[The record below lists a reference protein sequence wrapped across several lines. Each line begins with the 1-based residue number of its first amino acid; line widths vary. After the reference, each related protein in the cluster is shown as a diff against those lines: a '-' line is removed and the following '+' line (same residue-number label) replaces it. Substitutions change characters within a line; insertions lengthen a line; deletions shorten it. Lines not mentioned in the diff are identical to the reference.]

1 MLLGFIGQQ
10 LYGKSRESVS
20 CHKRPAGSCRVALE
34 KEMAIKGPRAPYLPS
49 LPQPSPDH
57 SFPCFLDLLSP
68 CLPLPHSIE
77 SFLQR
82 PLPLAPTPEALL
94 PHRSQFRD
102 WASQAS
108 KHRKMM
114 PQNEPGKLFLHSGGL
129 RAAGH
134 RERGSLSR

>member
-1 MLLGFIGQQ
+1 M
-10 LYGKSRESVS
+10 S
-20 CHKRPAGSCRVALE
+20 CHIRPAGSCRVALE
-34 KEMAIKGPRAPYLPS
+34 KEVAIKGQCAPYLPS

-68 CLPLPHSIE
+68 CSPLACPTGIE

-82 PLPLAPTPEALL
+82 PLPLARTLEALL
-94 PHRSQFRD
+94 SHRSRFRD

-134 RERGSLSR
+134 RERGALSR